1 VGVEIFSIHKGR
13 TGNVWVVSIPPQPEE
28 LKPFL
33 VHGALVKGKVNDA
46 YYSIVTRR
54 DDHAV
59 PTTPE
64 AVHALI
70 AAGRAV
76 LRMDSDRSR
85 RVT

>member
-1 VGVEIFSIHKGR
+1 MRLLRGWSKQR
-13 TGNVWVVSIPPQPEE
+13 TAGSDQG

-33 VHGALVKGKVNDA
+33 VHGAVVKGKVNDA

-54 DDHAV
+54 DNHAV

-64 AVHALI
+64 AVHALT

-76 LRMDSDRSR
+76 FRMGSDAASD
-85 RVT
+85 TPHSGI